1 MLSTE
6 KKEGLD
12 FNSSPFYYN
21 GYASKD
27 LTLANS
33 EHLSATSRAYALSR
47 RSTILHG
54 YTLGILHLFLRATLY
69 TISLHLLPPL

>member
-1 MLSTE
+1 ME
-6 KKEGLD
+6 KKEGLE
-12 FNSSPFYYN
+12 FKSSPFYYN

-33 EHLSATSRAYALSR
+33 EHFGTARWAYTLSR
-47 RSTILHG
+47 WSAILHG
-54 YTLGILHLFLRATLY
+54 YTLGILHLFLRAALY